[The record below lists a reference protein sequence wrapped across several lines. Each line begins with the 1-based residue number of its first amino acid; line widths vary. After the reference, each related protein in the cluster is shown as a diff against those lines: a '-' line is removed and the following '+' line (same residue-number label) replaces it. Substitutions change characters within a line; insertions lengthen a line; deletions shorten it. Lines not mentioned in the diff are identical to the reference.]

1 MPTCQRFRI
10 LVLLAVAAC
19 VSPSP
24 SSEAGPEPAPARGDS
39 RTITAAELATA
50 TQLNLYDY
58 VIATRPLWLQQRTG
72 SAPVTVFVDDAR
84 LGGAVTLRTV
94 TVTTVSLVRYYDA
107 SAAQQKFT
115 GRDLG
120 AVIHVVSK

>member
-1 MPTCQRFRI
+1 MLPYRHLRI
-10 LVLLAVAAC
+10 LVLLSLAAC
-19 VSPSP
+19 AASTAG
-24 SSEAGPEPAPARGDS
+24 SEPTPARGDA

-58 VIATRPLWLQQRTG
+58 VRAARPLWLQQQARSNPTL
-72 SAPVTVFVDDAR
+72 VFVDDAR
-84 LGGAVTLRTV
+84 LGGLTTLRTV
-94 TVTTVSLVRYYDA
+94 TLSTVSAVRYYDA

-120 AVIHVVSK
+120 PVIHVITR

>member
-1 MPTCQRFRI
+1 MLCRRLRI
-10 LVLLAVAAC
+10 AALLFFAGCA
-19 VSPSP
+19 SPG
-24 SSEAGPEPAPARGDS
+24 AGSEPAPVRGDS

-58 VIATRPLWLQQRTG
+58 VRATRPLWLQQQAR
-72 SAPVTVFVDDAR
+72 SSPVAVFVDDAR
-84 LGGAVTLRTV
+84 LGGVSALRGVTL
-94 TVTTVSLVRYYDA
+94 TTVSVVRYYDA

-120 AVIHVVSK
+120 PVIHVISK